1 MDTAVIEKLYNF
13 QEFPRV
19 FPAWELEESATD
31 RPVNDAFTQAGMR
44 EVHVNEWVKNAYWA
58 LPEPHEWGE
67 FCGLALQ
74 AEQTAREMVSQ
85 QLLSPIPCQHLTA
98 LMQGAYSLATE
109 HGLSL
114 LPQC

>member
-1 MDTAVIEKLYNF
+1 MI
-13 QEFPRV
+13 
-19 FPAWELEESATD
+19 
-31 RPVNDAFTQAGMR
+31 AFTQADMR

-67 FCGLALQ
+67 FCGLVLQ

-114 LPQC
+114 LP